1 MICFDGGKFFVFLVN
16 VIMELFEIHS
26 NLQGEACYVL
36 VDCTQLS
43 VDSVIDA
50 GKCTFLLCVYTF
62 TRDYPISLVITCC
75 LIIWGRYKKMGVVFW
90 GHKDRSRKRDA
101 AT

>member
-1 MICFDGGKFFVFLVN
+1 MAESFLFFLVN
-16 VIMELFEIHS
+16 VIVELFEIHC
-26 NLQGEACYVL
+26 NLQREAFYVL

-50 GKCTFLLCVYTF
+50 GECTFLLCVYTF

-75 LIIWGRYKKMGVVFW
+75 FIIWGRYKKMGVVFW

>member
-1 MICFDGGKFFVFLVN
+1 
-16 VIMELFEIHS
+16 MELFEIHS
-26 NLQGEACYVL
+26 NLKGEACYVL

-50 GKCTFLLCVYTF
+50 RECTFLLCVYTF